1 MPKSKPPI
9 EISLDSLLRDSPRQ
23 ATSMELPLALSY
35 RLDAVNEL
43 LGAFKP
49 SRAEIIG
56 MLIASAR
63 LDAKELEEAYIAYRK
78 LRIREV
84 LPLPKPES
92 EPTDHPVTDND
103 KVIQLHPRT
112 PGRPA
117 AKGQKATNSTA

>member
-35 RLDAVNEL
+35 RLDAINEL

-63 LDAKELEEAYIAYRK
+63 LDAEELEDAYIAYRK

-84 LPLPKPES
+84 LPLPKPE
-92 EPTDHPVTDND
+92 PTDHPVADND

-117 AKGQKATNSTA
+117 TKGENATNSTA

>member
-23 ATSMELPLALSY
+23 ATSMALPLALSY
-35 RLDAVNEL
+35 RLDAINEL

-63 LDAKELEEAYIAYRK
+63 LDAEELEDAYIAYRK
-78 LRIREV
+78 LSVRGV
-84 LPLPKPES
+84 LPLPEPE
-92 EPTDHPVTDND
+92 PADHPVSDSD

-117 AKGQKATNSTA
+117 AKGEKATNSTG

>member
-1 MPKSKPPI
+1 MAKSKPPI
-9 EISLDSLLRDSPRQ
+9 EISPDSLLRDSPRQ
-23 ATSMELPLALSY
+23 ATSMALPLALSY
-35 RLDAVNEL
+35 RLDAINEV

-63 LDAKELEEAYIAYRK
+63 LDANELEDAYIAYRK

-84 LPLPKPES
+84 LP
-92 EPTDHPVTDND
+92 EPTDHPTTDDD
-103 KVIQLHPRT
+103 KVIHLYPRT

-117 AKGQKATNSTA
+117 AKGEKATNSTA

>member
-1 MPKSKPPI
+1 MAKSRPPI
-9 EISLDSLLRDSPRQ
+9 EINLDSLLRDSPRQ

-35 RLDAVNEL
+35 RVDAINEL

-63 LDAKELEEAYIAYRK
+63 LDANELEDAYIAYRK
-78 LRIREV
+78 LRIRQV
-84 LPLPKPES
+84 LPEP
-92 EPTDHPVTDND
+92 EPTDHLATNDD
-103 KVIQLHPRT
+103 KVIHLRPRT

-117 AKGQKATNSTA
+117 AKGEKVTNSTA